1 MEYITQ
7 KGDTWDKIAYEQ
19 YGDETLIAPLLEA
32 NTDYIDVAVFD
43 FGTKIIDNPEN
54 RMISSY
60 KTAKE
65 YADSHGI
72 KIYNATRGGKLEVYE
87 RVNLDEV
94 LKKS

>member
-43 FGTKIIDNPEN
+43 FGTKINTCFRQN
-54 RMISSY
+54 RQ
-60 KTAKE
+60 
-65 YADSHGI
+65 
-72 KIYNATRGGKLEVYE
+72 
-87 RVNLDEV
+87 
-94 LKKS
+94 

>member
-43 FGTKIIDNPEN
+43 FGTKIIIPTLD
-54 RMISSY
+54 
-60 KTAKE
+60 KT
-65 YADSHGI
+65 DS
-72 KIYNATRGGKLEVYE
+72 NVFLPPWRRNNVE
-87 RVNLDEV
+87 
-94 LKKS
+94 